1 MNNNIVLITENFRL
15 AQKIKSKL
23 VLLRN
28 NDNINIVEPED
39 CIAEIREKK
48 PSVVFFHLSKFN
60 EEEFFDFL
68 LKTKQSDD
76 LKNISIILLYD
87 FFNEDILCS
96 AFELGISD
104 FISTKTTET
113 ELTVRTIWALQK
125 QEKIIDLQNK
135 KALL

>member
-87 FFNEDILCS
+87 FFNEDI
-96 AFELGISD
+96 
-104 FISTKTTET
+104 
-113 ELTVRTIWALQK
+113 
-125 QEKIIDLQNK
+125 
-135 KALL
+135 